1 MAFAEHDIWYA
12 YLKGILMRLR
22 PLTIVF
28 PLVSIAGMVQA
39 LAAAEPFRDPNLPL
53 ERRVDDLVSRL
64 TLDEKIAMLGQVQ
77 PAIARLGINAFTN
90 FTEGL
95 HGLGW
100 VWGGSV
106 TATTFPQSVGLGE
119 TWDPGILRQAGAVE
133 GYEARVYF
141 KKYDGARV
149 GLAIRAPNV
158 DLARDP
164 RWGRTE
170 ESFGEDPYLV
180 GKMSVGYIKGLQGD
194 NPKYLLSAS
203 TMKHFLANSNED
215 GRTSSSSDFDERNL
229 REYYLVGFRMGIEE
243 GNAQS
248 FMASYNAVNKIPNT
262 VSPFLRDIVE
272 KEWKFDGMICTDAGS
287 LPNLTRQFHYYPD
300 PTAAVAG
307 SVKAGITVFL
317 DRYDAPLRDALE
329 KKLVTEADIE
339 RNIRGN
345 IRMRIRLGE
354 FDPPKLS
361 PYNDISGTE
370 EPWYGEKNK
379 ALARKITQES
389 IVLLKNSDNLLPLD
403 KSKLRSI
410 AVIGPYADKV
420 LVDWYAG
427 MPPYTVTPI
436 EGIRNKVG
444 AGVRVRYAPD
454 DYNRY
459 ASNLAA
465 ESDVAIVFVGNHPMC
480 NAPFGR
486 CPLPSE
492 GKEAVDR
499 KSIDLDPAQLNL
511 IRRVKAA
518 NPKTIVVLISSFPY
532 SIGWVQENVPAIL
545 HMAHSSQEEGNALA
559 DVLFGDY
566 NPAGRLVATWVRSLD
581 DLPPMMDYDI
591 RKGRTY
597 LYFKGQPLFPFGFG
611 LSYTAFEYSNLRISS
626 ESVNAAGEVVVSVD
640 VRNTGTR
647 TGDEV
652 VQMYVKHLDSAVE
665 RPLKELRGFERI
677 PLGPGETRTVKLP
690 LKGADLT
697 YWDAGK
703 QSFVL
708 EPGRLGIILG
718 ASSADVRL
726 EKTIEVKE

>member
-1 MAFAEHDIWYA
+1 MA
-12 YLKGILMRLR
+12 
-22 PLTIVF
+22 
-28 PLVSIAGMVQA
+28 QA

-64 TLDEKIAMLGQVQ
+64 TLDEKIGMLGQFQ
-77 PAIARLGINAFTN
+77 PAIPRLGIKAFTN

-100 VWGGSV
+100 VRGGSV
-106 TATTFPQSVGLGE
+106 TATTFPQSVGLGD
-119 TWDPGILRQAGAVE
+119 TWDPELLRQVGAVE

-158 DLARDP
+158 DLAKDP

-170 ESFGEDPYLV
+170 EAFGEDPYFV
-180 GKMSVGYIKGLQGD
+180 GKMSVGLIKGLQGD
-194 NPKYLLSAS
+194 NPKYLLSAA

-229 REYYLVGFRMGIEE
+229 REYYLVPFQMGILE

-248 FMASYNAVNKIPNT
+248 FMASYNAVNGIPDT
-262 VSPFLRDIVE
+262 VSPFIRDIVE
-272 KEWKFDGMICTDAGS
+272 KEWKFDGMVCTDAGS

-300 PTAAVAG
+300 PTAAVVG
-307 SVKAGITVFL
+307 CVKAGITVFL
-317 DRYDAPLRDALE
+317 DQHAAPLRDALE
-329 KKLVTEADIE
+329 KKLLTEADIE
-339 RNIRGN
+339 PNIRGN
-345 IRMRIRLGE
+345 IRMRMRLGE
-354 FDPPKLS
+354 FDPPEMS
-361 PYNDISGTE
+361 PYNNISGTE

-379 ALARKITQES
+379 VLARKVTQES

-410 AVIGPYADKV
+410 AVIGPYGDNV

-427 MPPYTVTPI
+427 MPPYTVTPL

-444 AGVRVRYAPD
+444 PGIRVRYAPD
-454 DYNRY
+454 DNNRN
-459 ASNLAA
+459 AANLAA
-465 ESDVAIVFVGNHPMC
+465 ESDVAIVFVGNHPTC

-486 CPLPSE
+486 CTLPSE

-518 NPKTIVVLISSFPY
+518 NAKTIVVLVSSFPY
-532 SIGWVQENVPAIL
+532 AIGWVQENVPAIL

-566 NPAGRLVATWVRSLD
+566 NPAGRLVATWVKSLN

-597 LYFKGQPLFPFGFG
+597 MYFKGQPLYPFGFG
-611 LSYTAFEYSNLRISS
+611 LSYTTFEYSNLRTSAD
-626 ESVNAAGEVVVSVD
+626 SVNAAAEVVVSVD
-640 VRNTGTR
+640 VKNTGSR
-647 TGDEV
+647 AGDEV
-652 VQMYVKHLDSAVE
+652 VQMYVKRLDSAVE
-665 RPLKELRGFERI
+665 RPIKELRGFQRI
-677 PLGPGETRTVKLP
+677 PLRPNETRTVRLP
-690 LKGADLT
+690 LKGTDLT
-697 YWDAGK
+697 YWDTGK
-703 QSFVL
+703 QSFVV
-708 EPGRLGIILG
+708 EPGRLSIMLS
-718 ASSADVRL
+718 ASSADARL
-726 EKTIEVKE
+726 EKTIEVKEK

>member
-1 MAFAEHDIWYA
+1 
-12 YLKGILMRLR
+12 MRLR
-22 PLTIVF
+22 PPTTVL
-28 PLVSIAGMVQA
+28 PLLLAAGMAQT

-53 ERRVDDLVSRL
+53 ERRVDNLVSLL
-64 TLDEKIAMLGQVQ
+64 TLDEKIGMLGQVQ
-77 PAIARLGINAFTN
+77 PAIPRLGIKAFTN

-100 VWGGSV
+100 VQGGSV

-119 TWDPGILRQAGAVE
+119 TWDPEILRQAGAVE

-170 ESFGEDPYLV
+170 ESFGEDPYFV
-180 GKMSVGYIKGLQGD
+180 GKMAVGLIKGLQGD
-194 NPKYLLSAS
+194 DPKYLLSAS

-229 REYYLVGFRMGIEE
+229 REYYLVPFQMGIQE

-248 FMASYNAVNKIPNT
+248 FMASYNAVDKIPDT
-262 VSPFLRDIVE
+262 VSPFIRNIVE
-272 KEWKFDGMICTDAGS
+272 KEWGFDGMVCTDAGS
-287 LPNLTRQFHYYPD
+287 LSNLTRQFHYYPD

-307 SVKAGITVFL
+307 CVKEGITVFL
-317 DRYDAPLRDALE
+317 DQYATPLRDALD
-329 KKLVTEADIE
+329 KKSIAEADIE

-345 IRMRIRLGE
+345 IRMRMRLGE
-354 FDPPKLS
+354 FDPPEMS
-361 PYNDISGTE
+361 PYNAISGTE

-379 ALARKITQES
+379 ALARKVTQES

-403 KSKLRSI
+403 KTKLRSI
-410 AVIGPYADKV
+410 AVIGPYGDNV

-427 MPPYTVTPI
+427 IPPYTVTPL

-444 AGVRVRYAPD
+444 PNVRVRYMPD
-454 DYNRY
+454 NNNSG

-465 ESDVAIVFVGNHPMC
+465 ESDVAIVFVGNHPTC
-480 NAPFGR
+480 NGPFGR
-486 CPLPSE
+486 CALPNE
-492 GKEAVDR
+492 GKEAIDR
-499 KSIDLDPAQLNL
+499 KAIDLDQAQLGL
-511 IRRVKAA
+511 IQRVKAA
-518 NPKTIVVLISSFPY
+518 NAKTIVVLISSFPY
-532 SIGWVQENVPAIL
+532 AINWVQDNVPAIL
-545 HMAHSSQEEGNALA
+545 HMSHSSQEEGNAIA

-566 NPAGRLVATWVRSLD
+566 NPAGRLVATWVKSLD

-597 LYFKGQPLFPFGFG
+597 MYFKGQPLYPFGFG
-611 LSYTAFEYSNLRISS
+611 LSYTAFQYSNLRTS
-626 ESVNAAGEVVVSVD
+626 AGAVSGTGEITVSVD
-640 VRNTGTR
+640 VRNTGAR
-647 TGDEV
+647 GGDEV
-652 VQMYVKHLDSAVE
+652 VQLYVKRLNSVVE
-665 RPLKELRGFERI
+665 RPIKELRGFERI
-677 PLGPGETRTVKLP
+677 TLRQNEMRTVRLP
-690 LKGADLT
+690 LKGTDLT

-703 QSFVL
+703 QSFVV
-708 EPGRLGIILG
+708 EPGSVGILLG

-726 EKTIEVKE
+726 EKTISVTQ

>member
-1 MAFAEHDIWYA
+1 VKANTGAV
-12 YLKGILMRLR
+12 RL
-22 PLTIVF
+22 L
-28 PLVSIAGMVQA
+28 L
-39 LAAAEPFRDPNLPL
+39 LAAGLAQTLGAADPFRDPNLPL

-77 PAIARLGINAFTN
+77 PAIPRLEIKAFTN

-100 VWGGSV
+100 VRGGSV

-119 TWDPGILRQAGAVE
+119 TWDPEILRQVGAVE

-141 KKYDGARV
+141 KKYDGVRV
-149 GLAIRAPNV
+149 GLVIRAPNA

-170 ESFGEDPYLV
+170 ESFGEDPYFA
-180 GKMSVGYIKGLQGD
+180 GKMSVGLIKGLQGD

-229 REYYLVGFRMGIEE
+229 REYYLVPFQMGILE

-248 FMASYNAVNKIPNT
+248 FMASYNAVNKIPDT

-287 LPNLTRQFHYYPD
+287 LPNLTYRFHYYPD
-300 PTAAVAG
+300 STAAAAAA
-307 SVKAGITVFL
+307 VKAGITVFL
-317 DRYDAPLRDALE
+317 DQYAARITDALE
-329 KKLVTEADIE
+329 KKLLTEADIE

-345 IRMRIRLGE
+345 IRMRMRLGE
-354 FDPPKLS
+354 FDPPEMS
-361 PYNDISGTE
+361 PYNGISGAE

-379 ALARKITQES
+379 LLARRVTQES
-389 IVLLKNSDNLLPLD
+389 IVLLRNSEHLLPLD
-403 KSKLRSI
+403 RSKLRSI
-410 AVIGPYADKV
+410 AVIGPYGDNV

-427 MPPYTVTPI
+427 MPPYTVTPL

-444 AGVRVRYAPD
+444 PEVRVRYAPD
-454 DYNRY
+454 DNNGN

-465 ESDVAIVFVGNHPMC
+465 ESDVAIVFVGNHPTC
-480 NAPFGR
+480 NARFGL
-486 CPLPSE
+486 CPTPSE

-499 KSIDLDPAQLNL
+499 KSIALDPAQLNL

-518 NPKTIVVLISSFPY
+518 NAKTIVVLVASFPY
-532 SIGWVQENVPAIL
+532 AIGWVQENVSAIL

-566 NPAGRLVATWVRSLD
+566 NPAGRLVATWVGSVD

-597 LYFKGQPLFPFGFG
+597 MYFKGQPLYPFGFG
-611 LSYTAFEYSNLRISS
+611 LSYTRFEYSNLRTSADA
-626 ESVNAAGEVVVSVD
+626 VNAAGEIVVGVD
-640 VRNTGTR
+640 VKNTGTR
-647 TGDEV
+647 AGDEV
-652 VQMYVKHLDSAVE
+652 VQMYVTHLNSGVE
-665 RPLKELRGFERI
+665 RPIKELRGFERI
-677 PLGPGETRTVKLP
+677 PLQPNETRSVRLP
-690 LKGADLT
+690 LKGTDLT
-697 YWDAGK
+697 YWDAG
-703 QSFVL
+703 QHSFVV
-708 EPGRLGIILG
+708 EPGRVNIQLG
-718 ASSADVRL
+718 ASCADVRL
-726 EKTIEVKE
+726 EKTIEVKEK